1 MHIRDA
7 EVTDAAGI
15 ARVSV
20 DTWRVTYQGI
30 MPDTVLQG
38 LSYKTREERA
48 AAYLGTT
55 SPGSVHLV
63 AEDRETGIV
72 GFVDGG
78 PERSSDYPYD
88 AEIYAIYVLP
98 HAQGHG
104 LGRRLLLAAT
114 ERLRQN
120 GFASL
125 MLWAAAANPA
135 RGFYRACGGIFVDS
149 KHVQIGGV
157 TIEEVAY
164 GWTDIATVGDR
175 SHTRPDFAG

>member
-1 MHIRDA
+1 MHIREA
-7 EVTDAAGI
+7 VVTDAAGI
-15 ARVSV
+15 ARVSI
-20 DTWRVTYQGI
+20 DTWRATYQGI

-48 AAYLGTT
+48 AGYLVA
-55 SPGSVHLV
+55 SAPGSVHLV
-63 AEDRETGIV
+63 AEARENGIV

-78 PERSSDYPYD
+78 PERSGAYPFD

-98 HAQGHG
+98 HAQGQG
-104 LGRRLLLAAT
+104 LGKRLFLTTT
-114 ERLRQN
+114 ERLQQN

-149 KHVQIGGV
+149 KHVQIDGV

-175 SHTRPDFAG
+175 SHTRPDSAG